1 MCEYWVG
8 VGVDLINEL
17 FRESGEGEG
26 GNGLFKEGYLKPFK
40 ELDIKDSFLKTY
52 WITVNN

>member
-1 MCEYWVG
+1 MCEYRVW

-17 FRESGEGEG
+17 LRESGEGEG

-40 ELDIKDSFLKTY
+40 ELDIKNSFLKTY
-52 WITVNN
+52 